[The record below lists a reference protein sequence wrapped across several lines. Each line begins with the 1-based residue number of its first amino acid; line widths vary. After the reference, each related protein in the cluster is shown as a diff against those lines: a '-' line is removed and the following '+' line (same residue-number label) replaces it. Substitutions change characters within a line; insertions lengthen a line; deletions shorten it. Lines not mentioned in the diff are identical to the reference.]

1 MNLLKGLDYHRV
13 AQDGRWYFEREASTP
28 AGLMGYGKGRGKGDI
43 SRSRG
48 IEDRHE
54 AQTLRNLTTSLRSGL
69 ASATERKSSVG
80 RADQSTR
87 LLPIFSLLDLHYV
100 WLEGLEGGWKII
112 GGK

>member
-1 MNLLKGLDYHRV
+1 M
-13 AQDGRWYFEREASTP
+13 E
-28 AGLMGYGKGRGKGDI
+28 GRGRRKGNNI
-43 SRSRG
+43 LHGGG
-48 IEDRHE
+48 IADRHE

-100 WLEGLEGGWKII
+100 WLEGLYGG
-112 GGK
+112 